1 MMNIVSKTKNA
12 IAPEL
17 TRILYSEIAALGQI
31 GELQKN
37 IEKAVYEKQWTDF
50 DAAAHCL
57 AEHRT
62 ALEALEA
69 ERMSLL
75 GCTAAQET
83 AEDFYLWTA
92 ELAPVER
99 DSVMDAYRALKKMTA
114 RVKTANEAFAVY
126 LQQMQLV
133 VSGFLDAAFPERR
146 TAVYGREGAVRS
158 SDMRCVVLDKQF

>member
-1 MMNIVSKTKNA
+1 MNIVSKTKNA

-69 ERMSLL
+69 EKTETERLLSLPEVFTS
-75 GCTAAQET
+75 GEKSKAAQEKLQLIIKQLEE
-83 AEDFYLWTA
+83 AETRW
-92 ELAPVER
+92 
-99 DSVMDAYRALKKMTA
+99 
-114 RVKTANEAFAVY
+114 
-126 LQQMQLV
+126 
-133 VSGFLDAAFPERR
+133 AAM
-146 TAVYGREGAVRS
+146 G
-158 SDMRCVVLDKQF
+158 